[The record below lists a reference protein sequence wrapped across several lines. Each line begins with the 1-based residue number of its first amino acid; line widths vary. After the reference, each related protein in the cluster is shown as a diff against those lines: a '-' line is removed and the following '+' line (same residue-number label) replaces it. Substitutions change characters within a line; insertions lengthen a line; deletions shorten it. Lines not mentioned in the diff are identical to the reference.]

1 VEAPNQHAWGLWSL
15 TLGMDWLATLHSPQP
30 CWCSAIDEGRLP
42 LGSQRRTG
50 EWTSHEIQ
58 TSPTTRTGEP
68 KANRLHYDQFD
79 FMGNMGHARN
89 TEGAKEAHK
98 DH

>member
-1 VEAPNQHAWGLWSL
+1 MGFSAPKAENS
-15 TLGMDWLATLHSPQP
+15 
-30 CWCSAIDEGRLP
+30 
-42 LGSQRRTG
+42 
-50 EWTSHEIQ
+50 
-58 TSPTTRTGEP
+58 GEP

-98 DH
+98 ERKGGTGGRKSHWEGQGSRKGYEGFYARK